1 MLVTLLGDFVHI
13 ITLPVVRKAF
23 QESLE
28 LNQYCANRYA
38 MKFMDLFG
46 FDDRIIDNIL
56 DQPDRQL
63 FYLLE
68 ARGIVETHRE
78 EITLYNGKKW
88 RIRYWSLNKEKIL
101 RLAEKF
107 IAKSNTHHL
116 HDATSLSNEAVYQEL
131 SQEVWASRKT
141 IT

>member
-1 MLVTLLGDFVHI
+1 MGDFVHI
-13 ITLPVVRKAF
+13 ITLPLVSKALK
-23 QESLE
+23 ESLH
-28 LNQYCANRYA
+28 LNQICAKRYA
-38 MKFMDLFG
+38 MKFLDLFG

-68 ARGIVETHRE
+68 TKGIVGTHRE
-78 EITLYNGKKW
+78 EIILYNGKKW
-88 RIRYWSLNKEKIL
+88 RIRYWSINKKVL
-101 RLAEKF
+101 HRLASTY
-107 IAKSNTHHL
+107 INKSKKQILHH
-116 HDATSLSNEAVYQEL
+116 TSQISNEVMYREL

>member
-1 MLVTLLGDFVHI
+1 
-13 ITLPVVRKAF
+13 
-23 QESLE
+23 
-28 LNQYCANRYA
+28 

-107 IAKSNTHHL
+107 IAKSNTQHL
-116 HDATSLSNEAVYQEL
+116 HDATSLPNEAVYQQL

>member
-1 MLVTLLGDFVHI
+1 MVVTLLGDLVHI
-13 ITLPVVRKAF
+13 ITLPLVRKAF

-28 LNQYCANRYA
+28 LNQHCAKRYA

-68 ARGIVETHRE
+68 AQGIVETHRE

-107 IAKSNTHHL
+107 ITKSKTKHL
-116 HDATSLSNEAVYQEL
+116 HDATILSNEALYQEL
-131 SQEVWASRKT
+131 SQEVWASRKI